1 MSWCHAIFFFH
12 VLTSEDLERLLNQD
26 RKVPILGDFMGI
38 FMGFHVI
45 YWGLIYIMGIWW
57 CLVDITGDLIGI
69 HVILASNTGDWMIW
83 AVLVSESID
92 IHSMEPRS

>member
-1 MSWCHAIFFFH
+1 MIWLLQIVIFHSYMLVYRRVVIICFFSKKSDLHTGSHELVPRHFFFH

-45 YWGLIYIMGIWW
+45 YWGLIYIMGIW
-57 CLVDITGDLIGI
+57 
-69 HVILASNTGDWMIW
+69 
-83 AVLVSESID
+83 
-92 IHSMEPRS
+92 

>member
-1 MSWCHAIFFFH
+1 MFFFSPKNQIYIRGHMSWCHAIFFFH

-45 YWGLIYIMGIWW
+45 YWGLIYIMGIW
-57 CLVDITGDLIGI
+57 
-69 HVILASNTGDWMIW
+69 
-83 AVLVSESID
+83 
-92 IHSMEPRS
+92 